1 MSALSDDI
9 KAYFDDIK
17 AQWPFEPTVL
27 GEIERSIFRRVMNHE
42 EKIER
47 SLASQAPVED
57 LSEER
62 KLGYRLGLMDAMG
75 IVSGE
80 IKPEAQREPH
90 AMQRGKR
97 PALNA
102 LKDHAKIFHSKL
114 EARKSTIDEI
124 LPLTVA
130 VTGLALIEAI
140 DAHAKEV
147 NGVGGAIEQG
157 LDAIQHWMK
166 P

>member
-17 AQWPFEPTVL
+17 AQWPFEPAVL

-47 SLASQAPVED
+47 LLASQTPVE
-57 LSEER
+57 
-62 KLGYRLGLMDAMG
+62 
-75 IVSGE
+75 
-80 IKPEAQREPH
+80 EPH

-102 LKDHAKIFHSKL
+102 LKDHAKIFHSRL